1 MNIYGKRN
9 LCSLPQYKIL
19 ITEQGG
25 SDAQLK
31 ANGKNTDVRVGTQNY
46 HLAVYFLLFLTSKT
60 SWSAV
65 LTYTYLKKLIFA
77 DVRRIYN

>member
-1 MNIYGKRN
+1 MIGCGSKVRCNSAAKNHPSSSPCKTHVMNIYGKRN

-31 ANGKNTDVRVGTQNY
+31 AYGKNTDVRVGTQNY
-46 HLAVYFLLFLTSKT
+46 HLAVYFLLF
-60 SWSAV
+60 
-65 LTYTYLKKLIFA
+65 
-77 DVRRIYN
+77 

>member
-31 ANGKNTDVRVGTQNY
+31 AYGKNTDVRVGTQNY
-46 HLAVYFLLFLTSKT
+46 HLAVYFLLF
-60 SWSAV
+60 
-65 LTYTYLKKLIFA
+65 
-77 DVRRIYN
+77 